1 MLFFITPHSSQGF
14 SYTFSP
20 TFTFSRFCDPFF
32 FLCLKPLAHSL
43 LMASML
49 GGLHS
54 CSHSVFPDWAN
65 VGLTGL
71 VNDTFAAILIR
82 SPTELEERRP
92 QGCRAAGLLVTAL
105 QMEESPTR
113 TGSNLPSSPTPS
125 LSAWFLHA
133 AFASP
138 AFYFSQK
145 ASLSPLPPLFIII
158 IINYFFF

>member
-92 QGCRAAGLLVTAL
+92 QGCRASGLQGCRAARYCTADGGVSYQDRIQPAQLSHTFPLCLVSACSFCL
-105 QMEESPTR
+105 ASFLLFPESV
-113 TGSNLPSSPTPS
+113 
-125 LSAWFLHA
+125 
-133 AFASP
+133 
-138 AFYFSQK
+138 
-145 ASLSPLPPLFIII
+145 SLSPSTTI
-158 IINYFFF
+158 YYYY